1 MFIRINLRLSILLQT
16 FVFEIEFNAEKVAKK
31 YF

>member
-1 MFIRINLRLSILLQT
+1 MLARISLRLSILLQT
-16 FVFEIEFNAEKVAKK
+16 FVFQIEFNAEKVAKK